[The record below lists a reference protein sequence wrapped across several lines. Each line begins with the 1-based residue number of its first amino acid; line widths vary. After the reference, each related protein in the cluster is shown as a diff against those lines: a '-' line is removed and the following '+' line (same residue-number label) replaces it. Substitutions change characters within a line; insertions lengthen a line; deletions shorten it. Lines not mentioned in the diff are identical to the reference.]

1 MNKFSY
7 VIKNT
12 FVNMKRSPLLVFATI
27 IAILVSSFLVFTTL
41 SARTIVENNTLRW
54 QNGTHVVIFLDDRV
68 TTTAHKQLQTSI
80 ENYPEVRTVE
90 YFTKSEAA
98 DEFKLLFK
106 DQPELLSQVN
116 YEILPS
122 SLRVNLND
130 PSDYE
135 FIIERTQGN
144 PAVKE
149 IRTSG
154 EAIDRLLGLTDTLVV
169 TATAFAILIGFA
181 AFILIINT
189 MRLTAYSKLK
199 EIKIMRLL
207 GASATYIRLPFLIE
221 AVIESL
227 IGTSIAVGL
236 GWGVIEYTKNSIIS
250 EGIFDI
256 NISDSYLIN
265 LTLLIILFSF
275 VFGLVASF
283 IGIRRALND

>member
-265 LTLLIILFSF
+265 LTLLMILFSF

>member
-116 YEILPS
+116 YEVLPS

-144 PAVKE
+144 SAVKE

-265 LTLLIILFSF
+265 LTLLMILFSF

>member
-1 MNKFSY
+1 
-7 VIKNT
+7 
-12 FVNMKRSPLLVFATI
+12 MKRSPLLVFATI

-68 TTTAHKQLQTSI
+68 TTTAHKQLQASI

-265 LTLLIILFSF
+265 LTLLMILFSF
-275 VFGLVASF
+275 VFGMVASF